1 MVRPAA
7 VGLFA
12 MMLTCG
18 GSATSTAQELESGRA
33 DILPLNVRMT
43 APAGSLWE
51 TPVQWEPLPR
61 GGVLPSLYV
70 GLIALQ
76 VYDGYSTSRGLENG
90 AVESNTL
97 LRPWAA
103 NPAALWAIKGG
114 VTFVTIYMAER
125 LWRKNHRGQAI
136 ALLVVTNGLMA
147 AVALKNA
154 SVLRTQK

>member
-18 GSATSTAQELESGRA
+18 DSATATAQELELVRA

-43 APAGSLWE
+43 APAGSFWE
-51 TPVQWEPLPR
+51 SPVQWEPLAR
-61 GGVLPSLYV
+61 GAVLPSLYV
-70 GLIALQ
+70 GLIGLQ

-97 LRPWAA
+97 LRSWAA

-114 VTFVTIYMAER
+114 ATFVTIYMAER
-125 LWRKNHRGQAI
+125 LWRKNHRGSAI

-147 AVALKNA
+147 AVALNNA